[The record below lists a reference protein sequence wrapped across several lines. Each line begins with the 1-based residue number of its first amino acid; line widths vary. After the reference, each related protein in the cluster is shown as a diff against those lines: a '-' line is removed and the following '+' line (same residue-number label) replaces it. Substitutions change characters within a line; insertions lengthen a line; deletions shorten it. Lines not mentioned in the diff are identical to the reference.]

1 MNEYNSENDT
11 FFTFVSIYPTRY
23 MFFAE
28 TIWNDVKRIKNIYKK
43 RVKLVM
49 FSFA

>member
-1 MNEYNSENDT
+1 M
-11 FFTFVSIYPTRY
+11 SIILKMIHFLHLLVFIQPVIC
-23 MFFAE
+23 FFAE